1 MSTSAIRPGGRS
13 ERVRRAVIAATAEE
27 LLESGYE
34 GLSLAK
40 VARRASVHHT
50 TVYRRWPSKN
60 RLVLDTVID
69 LTRERVPLPDLGD
82 VRSDLRVYFRTMAEA
97 YAERRGAAFVRALV
111 EIADEAEF
119 ANELRE
125 YWQNRFLVAEE
136 LVARAVG
143 RGELPGNTEPW
154 GLVELIA
161 GPMWMRLLMT
171 RMPVDEE
178 FLGRAIERAIRAVS

>member
-1 MSTSAIRPGGRS
+1 VSTSAIRPGGRS
-13 ERVRRAVIAATAEE
+13 ERVRRSVIAATAEE

-40 VARRASVHHT
+40 VARRAGVYYM

-60 RLVLDTVID
+60 RLVLDAVID

-82 VRSDLRVYFRTMAEA
+82 LRSDLRVYFRTMAEA
-97 YAERRGAAFVRALV
+97 YAEPRGAAFVRALV
-111 EIADEAEF
+111 EIADDTTF

-125 YWQNRFLVAEE
+125 YWQDRFLVAEE

-143 RGELPGNTEPW
+143 RGELPSSTEPW
-154 GLVELIA
+154 GLIELIA

-171 RMPVDEE
+171 HIPVDEE
-178 FLGRAIERAIRAVS
+178 FLDRAIERAIRAVS